1 MSRKF
6 QGRKLTVK
14 YPFRK
19 LKKRQGWEVH
29 GRSVKR
35 HLFEGW
41 RDFKITLRKEM
52 AAGHPE
58 SQKAEALSPP
68 AMAPPP
74 PLPRVGRKQFPG
86 GPRAGSLLPS
96 LMPGRNE
103 LEGAMRRLS
112 LLSGWEDPTSIVTVA
127 VHLFCLVAIP
137 WVSSILFL
145 PTLSSGY

>member
-1 MSRKF
+1 MRYNRCHFTWMSRKF

-52 AAGHPE
+52 AASHPE

-68 AMAPPP
+68 AMAPSSSTAKSGQETVSREAKSRVTP
-74 PLPRVGRKQFPG
+74 PLPD
-86 GPRAGSLLPS
+86 AG
-96 LMPGRNE
+96 
-103 LEGAMRRLS
+103 
-112 LLSGWEDPTSIVTVA
+112 
-127 VHLFCLVAIP
+127 
-137 WVSSILFL
+137 
-145 PTLSSGY
+145 